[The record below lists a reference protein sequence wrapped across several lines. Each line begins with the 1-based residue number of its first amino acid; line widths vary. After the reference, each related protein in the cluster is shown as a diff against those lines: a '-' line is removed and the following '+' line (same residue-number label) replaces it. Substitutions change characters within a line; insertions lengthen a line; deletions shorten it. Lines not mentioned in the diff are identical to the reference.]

1 VVKKSIVVLLF
12 SVLCLFANQTLDDTI
27 KSYVGS
33 SRYETQKNLINVLF
47 ASSQD
52 FLKSDGRVDSV
63 KVMDVLKKNGLVRLL
78 YPEPVHLRLAFRT
91 QHEPLIFLKI
101 INETLELMGYNYFLT
116 NNALRDQAG
125 FVWEI
130 YLQTE
135 HILDPVA
142 FANAL
147 GARGCSITQIV
158 KNSDHYWFYD
168 INSKDAHLGV
178 KSLENGVNTPLG
190 KPLKPYWIRV
200 KGAKEVIITAHI
212 SDQWFPDVVFFDEY
226 LNVISDTKAEESAR
240 NLKLTVPQ
248 SAVYIKIGD
257 TVMLDNIKRGLSL
270 HVKGN

>member
-1 VVKKSIVVLLF
+1 VVKKIIAVWVFLA
-12 SVLCLFANQTLDDTI
+12 LCLYANPALDDTI
-27 KSYVGS
+27 KSYVGES
-33 SRYETQKNLINVLF
+33 KYETQKNLIHVLF
-47 ASSQD
+47 ASPEA
-52 FLKSDGRVDSV
+52 FLKNDGRVDSI
-63 KVMDVLKKNGLVRLL
+63 KVIEVLKKNGLIRLL
-78 YPEPVHLRLAFRT
+78 YTEPVHLRLAFRT

-168 INSKDAHLGV
+168 IHSRDAHLGV

-190 KPLKPYWIRV
+190 KPLKPYWVNV
-200 KGAKEVIITAHI
+200 KDAKEVIITAHI
-212 SDQWFPDVVFFDEY
+212 SDQWFPDVVFFDEH
-226 LNVISDTKAEESAR
+226 LNVVGGTKAEESAR
-240 NLKLTVPQ
+240 NVKLSVPPR
-248 SAVYIKIGD
+248 AVYLKIGD
-257 TVMLDNIKRGLSL
+257 TVMLENIKRGLSL

>member
-1 VVKKSIVVLLF
+1 VVKKSIVVILI
-12 SVLCLFANQTLDDTI
+12 SALCLFANEALDETI

-47 ASSQD
+47 ASSGQ
-52 FLKSDGRVDSV
+52 FLKQDGRVDSV

-78 YPEPVHLRLAFRT
+78 YSEPVHLRLGFRT

-147 GARGCSITQIV
+147 GARVCSITHIL
-158 KNSDHYWFYD
+158 KNSRYMY
-168 INSKDAHLGV
+168 V
-178 KSLENGVNTPLG
+178 K
-190 KPLKPYWIRV
+190 K
-200 KGAKEVIITAHI
+200 VI
-212 SDQWFPDVVFFDEY
+212 
-226 LNVISDTKAEESAR
+226 
-240 NLKLTVPQ
+240 
-248 SAVYIKIGD
+248 
-257 TVMLDNIKRGLSL
+257 
-270 HVKGN
+270 